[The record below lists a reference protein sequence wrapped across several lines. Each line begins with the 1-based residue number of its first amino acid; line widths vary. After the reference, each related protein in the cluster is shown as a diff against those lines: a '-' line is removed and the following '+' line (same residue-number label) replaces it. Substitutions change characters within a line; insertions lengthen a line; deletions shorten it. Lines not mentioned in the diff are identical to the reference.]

1 MRRYILLIALLGLL
15 SFSPAEAFSQAIYG
29 SIFGTIIDPSG
40 TSIPNAK
47 VTVINL
53 SKGTRTETT
62 SNATG
67 NYSIIHLIPEAYALR
82 ITASGFKVL
91 QWKSITVAADNAV
104 RVDAQLQIGTANEV
118 VQVFAEAPQLK
129 TDRADVAVIFDEKT
143 LRELPLL
150 DRNFT
155 SLELSSPGTQ
165 KLSVW
170 SHAATENPQGGQ
182 QIFVNG
188 QHFSGTGYELDG
200 TDNQDPIL
208 GIIVINP
215 NLDSI
220 AEVKWTLQNYD
231 AEFGKAIAGIMAAQ
245 TRSGGNTL
253 HGSGFWFRRSDATQA
268 RDPFTQFQKDSVTG
282 RFIPSTMWN
291 QFGGSLGGP
300 LIKNKL
306 FFFGDYQGT
315 RRKTGLSAKTTVP
328 TQLVHDT
335 CLQTTGFCDLS
346 EYATVYD
353 PATGTPQAGQ
363 GGDRRAFPDNLIPNA
378 RISTPARNILA
389 LFPLP
394 NTVGINGGTFNNF

>member
-67 NYSIIHLIPEAYALR
+67 NYSIIHLIPDAYALR

-91 QWKSITVAADNAV
+91 QWKSITVAADN
-104 RVDAQLQIGTANEV
+104 E
-118 VQVFAEAPQLK
+118 
-129 TDRADVAVIFDEKT
+129 
-143 LRELPLL
+143 
-150 DRNFT
+150 
-155 SLELSSPGTQ
+155 
-165 KLSVW
+165 
-170 SHAATENPQGGQ
+170 
-182 QIFVNG
+182 
-188 QHFSGTGYELDG
+188 
-200 TDNQDPIL
+200 DPIL

-315 RRKTGLSAKTTVP
+315 RRKTGFSVKTTVP

-335 CLQTTGFCDLS
+335 C
-346 EYATVYD
+346 
-353 PATGTPQAGQ
+353 
-363 GGDRRAFPDNLIPNA
+363 
-378 RISTPARNILA
+378 
-389 LFPLP
+389 
-394 NTVGINGGTFNNF
+394 